1 MTVSKVLFSSKSDEW
16 ATPPELFEA
25 LNNEFD
31 FTLDVCAT
39 EKNHKCKRYF
49 TQADN
54 GLSQKWGGGSDVF
67 AIRHTARS
75 RHG

>member
-54 GLSQKWGGGSDVF
+54 GLSQKWGGSDVF